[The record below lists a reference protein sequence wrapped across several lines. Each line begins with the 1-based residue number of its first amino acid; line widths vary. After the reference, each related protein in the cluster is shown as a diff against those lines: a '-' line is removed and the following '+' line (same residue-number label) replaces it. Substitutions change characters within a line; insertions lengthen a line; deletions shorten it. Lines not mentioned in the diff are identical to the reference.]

1 MIACDRCG
9 KPSIILVRYSGQHLC
24 EEHFR
29 DFFEKRVSKE
39 IRASGKMQKGDKL
52 AIAVSGG
59 KDSMVMLRL
68 LHNIFH
74 ARTGIGIH
82 PIIADEGI
90 AGYREKGIEA
100 TEKECRSLDVSLELV
115 SFKEMFGYTMDEAV
129 AIDPDTVPC
138 TYCGVFRRQ
147 ALNRIAKKIGAV
159 KLAFGH
165 NLNDTAGS
173 VLMNICRGD
182 VERLARLGPHEK
194 GQPGLV
200 RRILPLR
207 TVPEEECAL
216 YAIIEEME
224 ILVDECPYA
233 YRAHRGEFVKL
244 MAELEDVTPGTRHS
258 ILSSYDKLREP
269 LKACFEPANLI
280 DCEKCGEPSM
290 ASICKACEL
299 IEKLDKLAK

>member
-1 MIACDRCG
+1 
-9 KPSIILVRYSGQHLC
+9 
-24 EEHFR
+24 
-29 DFFEKRVSKE
+29 
-39 IRASGKMQKGDKL
+39 
-52 AIAVSGG
+52 
-59 KDSMVMLRL
+59 
-68 LHNIFH
+68 
-74 ARTGIGIH
+74 
-82 PIIADEGI
+82 
-90 AGYREKGIEA
+90 
-100 TEKECRSLDVSLELV
+100 
-115 SFKEMFGYTMDEAV
+115 
-129 AIDPDTVPC
+129 
-138 TYCGVFRRQ
+138 
-147 ALNRIAKKIGAV
+147 
-159 KLAFGH
+159 
-165 NLNDTAGS
+165 
-173 VLMNICRGD
+173 MNICRGD